1 MDYHLLIKD
10 IPNATVTKYQ
20 DTFLITVANGQLAAI
35 VLERVM
41 HHKACCWI
49 GLKPQQDDAPPSI
62 YAAYP
67 LKLWL
72 ATVATQIEKP

>member
-10 IPNATVTKYQ
+10 IPNATVTQYE
-20 DTFLITVANGQLAAI
+20 DTFLITVANSQLAAT

-49 GLKPQQDDAPPSI
+49 GLQPQQKDDLPSI

-72 ATVATQIEKP
+72 ATVATQLANG

>member
-1 MDYHLLIKD
+1 MDYRILIKD
-10 IPNATVTKYQ
+10 IPNAAVTIYQ
-20 DTFLITVANGQLAAI
+20 GTFLITVPHSQLAAI

-41 HHKACCWI
+41 QYKACCWI
-49 GLKPQQDDAPPSI
+49 GLQSQNEDSTPNV

-72 ATVATQIEKP
+72 ATVATQVESW